1 MDNSSAHNSDAY
13 DGRIRSVLPY
23 YEEYHGQIIDLVNA
37 AKPGPVSWL
46 DTGCGT
52 GTLAARVLE
61 SRDDVKFTLCDP
73 SDGMLKIAEKKL
85 EGKNVKFEKLSS
97 GELQYDSEF
106 DVVTAVQCHH
116 YLQMQEREKAVRN
129 CRRALKEGG
138 IFIAFENI
146 RMTTGKSEE
155 ISLKRWKDYLEKH
168 GNTPGEID
176 NQIKRRG
183 SEVLPITIREHM
195 ELLEKCAFS
204 SVNILWASYL
214 QAGLWAIK

>member
-1 MDNSSAHNSDAY
+1 MDNSSAHNSDMY

-23 YEEYHGQIIDLVNA
+23 YEEYHGQIIDLVMASN
-37 AKPGPVSWL
+37 PGRIDWL

-61 SRDDVKFTLCDP
+61 SRDNVNFTLCDP
-73 SDGMLKIAEKKL
+73 SEGMLKVAGKKL
-85 EGKNVKFEKLSS
+85 EGKNVRFEKLSS

-116 YLQMQEREKAVRN
+116 YLQPEEREKAVRN

-138 IFIAFENI
+138 IFITFENI
-146 RMTTGKSEE
+146 RMTSGKSEE
-155 ISLKRWKDYLEKH
+155 ISLKRWKTYLEEH
-168 GNTPGEID
+168 GNTPDEID

-183 SEVLPITIREHM
+183 SEVLPITIKEHM
-195 ELLEKCAFS
+195 ELLEKCDFS

-214 QAGLWAIK
+214 QAGIWAIR